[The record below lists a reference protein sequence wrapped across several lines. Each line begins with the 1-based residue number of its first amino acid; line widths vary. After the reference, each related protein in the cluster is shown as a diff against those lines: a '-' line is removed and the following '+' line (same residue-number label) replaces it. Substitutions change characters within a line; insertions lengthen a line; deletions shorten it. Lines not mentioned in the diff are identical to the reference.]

1 MFHSYQIYH
10 QTQVWRGQSID
21 LFDWGLSIQ
30 KGRMMLVTMTESP
43 AQPNLTKMFVTAE
56 KLGVKP

>member
-1 MFHSYQIYH
+1 MFHSYQTYH

-30 KGRMMLVTMTESP
+30 KGRVMLVTMTESP
-43 AQPNLTKMFVTAE
+43 ALH
-56 KLGVKP
+56 